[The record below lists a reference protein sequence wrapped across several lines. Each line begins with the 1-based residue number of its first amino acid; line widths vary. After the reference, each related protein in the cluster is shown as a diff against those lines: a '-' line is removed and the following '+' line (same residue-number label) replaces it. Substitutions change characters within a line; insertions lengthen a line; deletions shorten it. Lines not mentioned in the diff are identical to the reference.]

1 MNLKLNLKGSVKPFA
16 NYLLNFAKIR
26 NSLLLEIDTVHR
38 SFVAKTFTE
47 DHASVRFSS
56 ISFDEC
62 NMKVVSHVGEEKLGE
77 DRIKTAIL
85 LQLPRL
91 VQILERFGD
100 DADEHGDSDFDIIV
114 DYDSVS
120 ISGETNFVATTIS
133 FSSATL
139 KMKMDGF
146 RVQEFKYLSD
156 EVFENTVFHVDNP
169 RTFVLSP
176 DTISSIVKTSEIIKI
191 DPKKDG
197 LTFFTKGTDVFVKDY
212 VQDKSKQ
219 PNFIFKI
226 GKLDEA
232 PEKDMS
238 MSIFRER
245 FLQMLGK
252 TDETFNVIL
261 GKSVNKVVD
270 RLLFDSATTSTKV
283 VISIIR
289 ESGNE

>member
-1 MNLKLNLKGSVKPFA
+1 MGLTPQQYAYLADHSYDRGGQMQD
-16 NYLLNFAKIR
+16 LLNKDVVIGGER
-26 NSLLLEIDTVHR
+26 YRVID
-38 SFVAKTFTE
+38 
-47 DHASVRFSS
+47 
-56 ISFDEC
+56 
-62 NMKVVSHVGEEKLGE
+62 
-77 DRIKTAIL
+77 
-85 LQLPRL
+85 
-91 VQILERFGD
+91 
-100 DADEHGDSDFDIIV
+100 
-114 DYDSVS
+114 
-120 ISGETNFVATTIS
+120 
-133 FSSATL
+133 
-139 KMKMDGF
+139 
-146 RVQEFKYLSD
+146 
-156 EVFENTVFHVDNP
+156 HVDNP